1 VQCENAIRETS
12 EELTEKIS
20 QQKKVKKDFY
30 SAWNDVKDKEA
41 TLGAHARN
49 REVDLAFQKFEFEKG
64 TLREELDLKHNSFI
78 VDEKKHAL
86 EQKEG
91 TKRAL
96 MIQLIQSGKSAAEI
110 DEYLTL
116 LNYK

>member
-1 VQCENAIRETS
+1 
-12 EELTEKIS
+12 
-20 QQKKVKKDFY
+20 
-30 SAWNDVKDKEA
+30 
-41 TLGAHARN
+41 LGAHAKN
-49 REVDLAFQKFEFEKG
+49 REVDLAFVKFEFEKG
-64 TLREELDLKHNSFI
+64 T
-78 VDEKKHAL
+78 HAL
-86 EQKEG
+86 DQKEG